1 MFGGGNKSYYCIS
14 IKSNGKIVF
23 MVRIKYRAEQLD
35 AKILERKYIEEEK
48 RQEEIEKER
57 RLEAL
62 REQVCNY
69 IYIYLELTS

>member
-1 MFGGGNKSYYCIS
+1 MAEGRRNIIMKIYCYIS
-14 IKSNGKIVF
+14 IKSNEQIVF

-48 RQEEIEKER
+48 RLEEIEKER

-69 IYIYLELTS
+69 IY

>member
-1 MFGGGNKSYYCIS
+1 
-14 IKSNGKIVF
+14 
-23 MVRIKYRAEQLD
+23 MVRIKYRAEQID

-48 RQEEIEKER
+48 RLEEIEKER

-69 IYIYLELTS
+69 IYILS

>member
-1 MFGGGNKSYYCIS
+1 MAGDIITKIYRYIS
-14 IKSNGKIVF
+14 IKSNEKIVF

-48 RQEEIEKER
+48 RLEEIEKER

-69 IYIYLELTS
+69 IYILS